1 MTTLSGMI
9 DVVDDVRRD
18 EALRGL
24 EHEIGRLLRRVRRG
38 LTDRA
43 AQVDPELNATAYPLL
58 ATLAEFGPHRAATL
72 ADMFALDKGAVSRV
86 VHQLLEL
93 DLIERTPDPADGRAS
108 ILSVTPKAQE
118 RLAAMEERRRE
129 DFGTRLSDWDPQTIV
144 ELSESLARFNA
155 SLSE

>member
-1 MTTLSGMI
+1 MMLL
-9 DVVDDVRRD
+9 VDDVRRD

-58 ATLAEFGPHRAATL
+58 ATLAEFGPHRASDL

-93 DLIERTPDPADGRAS
+93 ELIERVPDPKDGRAS
-108 ILSVTPKAQE
+108 ILLVTPKAE
-118 RLAAMEERRRE
+118 ARLATMVEKRRE
-129 DFGTRLSDWDPQTIV
+129 DFGAQ
-144 ELSESLARFNA
+144 LSEWDEDTIKDLAASLARFNA
-155 SLSE
+155 AISE